1 MEIATSGIRATI
13 ETLCSS
19 AYAGRR
25 PGSRAGEATRAFL
38 VSAFE
43 QASVAPA
50 GEDGYLQPIPAIHGA
65 NVLGRIAGRGP
76 QADRLIILA
85 AHHDVWSSPDDPTSY
100 RGADDNAAALAV
112 VLVCAEMLVRRAQEL
127 DRSILVCAF
136 DAEEPPYFLTP
147 GMGSQF
153 FVDHPTVPLSSI
165 DMMVC
170 LDLVGHALGGSALSA
185 EVRESV
191 FVLGAERSEKTGALL
206 EALPPVPGLRVRRLD
221 NYLIPPLSDYDAF
234 ARREIPFLFYT
245 CGRWAHYHRPTDTPE
260 KLDYQKQAAL
270 VEHLAEFLLA
280 FSRRPEPRV
289 RFLPEGFDH
298 LATLRTLVDV
308 ARHLSDL
315 DPGLESIV
323 GWLADLQELVET
335 GAHLGRDERH
345 RLVTLV
351 GQLERALG

>member
-1 MEIATSGIRATI
+1 MKIAASNKRSVV

-25 PGSRAGEATRAFL
+25 PGSRAGEATQAFL

-43 QASVAPA
+43 QAGVAPA
-50 GEDGYLQPIPAIHGA
+50 GEDGYLQPIPAIDGA
-65 NVLGRIAGRGP
+65 NILGRIAGRGP
-76 QADRLIILA
+76 QADRSIILA
-85 AHHDVWSSPDDPTSY
+85 AHHDVWSSPDDPASY

-112 VLVCAEMLVRRAQEL
+112 MLACAETLVRRSHEL
-127 DRSILVCAF
+127 SRSLLVCAF

-147 GMGSQF
+147 EMGSQF

-170 LDLVGHALGGSALSA
+170 LDLVGHALGGSAVPT

-191 FVLGAERSEKTGALL
+191 FVLGAERSEGTGGLL

-260 KLDYQKQAAL
+260 KLDYEKQAAL
-270 VEHLAEFLLA
+270 AHHLTELLLVL
-280 FSRRPEPRV
+280 SRRPEPRV
-289 RFLPEGFDH
+289 RFLPAGFDH
-298 LATLRTLVDV
+298 RATLRTLVDV
-308 ARHLSDL
+308 ARHLSLL
-315 DPGLESIV
+315 DPRLESV
-323 GWLADLQELVET
+323 VDRLVDLQELVES

-351 GQLERALG
+351 GELERALG